1 MEKAGWVEAEPI
13 TIKSTWKMITT
24 TLRRKSYPS
33 APVSSLYLFSRKQDL
48 AFQKEVNG
56 NPHSRHHVRFWA
68 TPKKWWLPGGYFTDW
83 LGAAT
88 FDKSV
93 GFSMYNG
100 QFTHKISEH
109 TDEERD
115 YLIQTLKDAKTV
127 KKVEVVEH
135 FTTAFRSR
143 NGGGDQIVTDGS
155 MPFIDLK

>member
-1 MEKAGWVEAEPI
+1 
-13 TIKSTWKMITT
+13 
-24 TLRRKSYPS
+24 
-33 APVSSLYLFSRKQDL
+33 
-48 AFQKEVNG
+48 
-56 NPHSRHHVRFWA
+56 
-68 TPKKWWLPGGYFTDW
+68 
-83 LGAAT
+83 
-88 FDKSV
+88 
-93 GFSMYNG
+93 MYNG
-100 QFTHKISEH
+100 QFTHKIPEH